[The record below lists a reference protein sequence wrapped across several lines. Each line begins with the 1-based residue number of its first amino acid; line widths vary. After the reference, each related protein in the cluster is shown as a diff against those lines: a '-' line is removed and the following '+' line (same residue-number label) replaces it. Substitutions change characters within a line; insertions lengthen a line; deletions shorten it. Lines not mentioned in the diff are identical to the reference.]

1 MDRFKQGN
9 VATESE
15 DYDSQVTSRH
25 QLSESYSSE
34 LDCSLDASSESNGKT
49 AYIEQLKEQILK
61 EQSKE
66 KKKKQEANEET
77 IVSENKEQIEQEDI
91 IPRLMQD

>member
-1 MDRFKQGN
+1 MQGN

-25 QLSESYSSE
+25 QISQTYSSQ
-34 LDCSLDASSESNGKT
+34 LDCSSDASSHSNGKS
-49 AYIEQLKEQILK
+49 AYIEMLKKQILE
-61 EQSKE
+61 EQNKE

-77 IVSENKEQIEQEDI
+77 IVSKNKEQIEQKDI
-91 IPRLMQD
+91 IPRLM